1 MKVYLHIPFCHSKCA
16 YCDFYSLARPDFV
29 DRYLDAV
36 AAEWEARRPAEP
48 ADTLYIGGG
57 TPSLL
62 PPAAIARLVG
72 LIAPGPLRELTVE
85 ANPEDVTPAWVEA
98 MRAVRPDVR
107 VSIGIQSL
115 VDTELR
121 AISRRHTAAAA
132 LAALECL
139 RSGGVT
145 NISADLIY
153 GLPGQTLE
161 SFTFSLRRL
170 LEFRPPHLSAYLL
183 SIEEGTL
190 LGRRLAAGQI
200 SEASDT
206 LAGEMYDTL
215 CRLTR
220 EAGYRHY
227 EISNFALPG
236 AEAIHNSSYWDL
248 SPYIG
253 LGPGAHSY
261 VDGRRGANRPDLRAY
276 IASHGIGIYEE
287 EDESRDS
294 QFNDLLLTALRTAR
308 GLSLADVSRLFGPDI
323 LTALLAAAAPSL
335 ASGTLILTD
344 SATTPPH
351 ADPSATPSPA
361 ASAATHPLSPPATLT
376 AASTPAHDVSHP
388 LPSPPDTLSA
398 ATAKVGTRH
407 GASTPAH
414 NVSHPRSP
422 LPDTLRLV
430 IPEHHWLTSNAILLP
445 LIRV

>member
-85 ANPEDVTPAWVEA
+85 ANPEDVTPEWVEA

-121 AISRRHTAAAA
+121 AISRRHTAADA

-153 GLPGQTLE
+153 GLPSQTLE
-161 SFTFSLRRL
+161 SFTFSLCRL
-170 LEFRPPHLSAYLL
+170 LEFRPSHLSAYLL

-200 SEASDT
+200 AEASDT

-276 IASHGIGIYEE
+276 IASHGTGIYEE

-323 LTALLAAAAPSL
+323 LTSLLASAAPSL

-344 SATTPPH
+344 SATTPSH
-351 ADPSATPSPA
+351 A
-361 ASAATHPLSPPATLT
+361 ASAAS
-376 AASTPAHDVSHP
+376 
-388 LPSPPDTLSA
+388 
-398 ATAKVGTRH
+398 AKVGTRH

-414 NVSHPRSP
+414 DVSHPLSP
-422 LPDTLRLV
+422 QPDTLRLV